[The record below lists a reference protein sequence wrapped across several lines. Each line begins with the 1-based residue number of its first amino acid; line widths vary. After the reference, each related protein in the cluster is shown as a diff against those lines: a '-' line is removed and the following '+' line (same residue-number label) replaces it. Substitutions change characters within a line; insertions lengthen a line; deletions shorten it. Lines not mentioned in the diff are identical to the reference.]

1 MLKQHALTFSGLAF
15 IAAHQGPAPFTT
27 LRVCLTTVNGFAFAT
42 QVPLIGVNGLKELVD
57 ET

>member
-1 MLKQHALTFSGLAF
+1 MRLRFLDLAF

-42 QVPLIGVNGLKELVD
+42 GMPLIGINGLQELV
-57 ET
+57 EPP